1 MNRLRDISPRRVL
14 AFMAMLFGAM
24 VTTMTLPAY
33 GQQDVDPTWY
43 DPYAVHTAPIAAPHA
58 LAAHSYQPPVEIR
71 EHQPVLTSV
80 SLVQGTAKFRAKQ
93 STAAPKIQAVTA
105 LRDPKPEAELQQ
117 IARRR
122 DPSD

>member
-1 MNRLRDISPRRVL
+1 MKRTRVISRWQMAGALSAIVVALLMIPL
-14 AFMAMLFGAM
+14 AQ
-24 VTTMTLPAY
+24 